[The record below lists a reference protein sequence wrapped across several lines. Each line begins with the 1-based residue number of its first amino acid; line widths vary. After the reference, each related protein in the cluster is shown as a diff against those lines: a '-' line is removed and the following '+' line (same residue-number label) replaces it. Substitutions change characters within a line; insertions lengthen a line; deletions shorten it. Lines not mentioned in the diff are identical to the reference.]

1 MTIIAPIYTRRFF
14 EMGNVRFKLS
24 LKGLNELMKSDGMQA
39 HLQEAG
45 EAVAGIADGNYGV
58 RVHNDAKFVAI
69 ANVYPEDLE
78 SYRKNMQDNEL
89 LKAVGAAG
97 LPMGK

>member
-1 MTIIAPIYTRRFF
+1 PIYTRRFF
-14 EMGNVRFKLS
+14 EMGKVKFELNLP
-24 LKGLNELMKSDGMQA
+24 GLNQLMKSDGMQA

-58 RVHNDAKFVAI
+58 RVHQASFVAI
-69 ANVYPEDLE
+69 ANVYPEDRE
-78 SYRKNMQDNEL
+78 SARKNYEKNEL
-89 LKAVGAAG
+89 LKATGAAG